1 MPQEH
6 EKIASMNFF
15 SFRKRCLLTCFW
27 HVPEIFPEIKFVD
40 IASNLSEIPFLARL
54 TVEIQLVRVFVNHCS
69 YRYTNAALKISLYV
83 QVHIKIT
90 PWKFHILDPKYF
102 PVIYPWSLHFSY
114 KIGYF
119 WTCSIVYVCKQFLEC
134 TYLGKW
140 KMLNCGIC
148 ITLLFIW
155 RLCGQTLVSAFVYL

>member
-1 MPQEH
+1 M
-6 EKIASMNFF
+6 
-15 SFRKRCLLTCFW
+15 
-27 HVPEIFPEIKFVD
+27 
-40 IASNLSEIPFLARL
+40 
-54 TVEIQLVRVFVNHCS
+54 
-69 YRYTNAALKISLYV
+69 KISLYV

-90 PWKFHILDPKYF
+90 PWKFHILDPKDC

-119 WTCSIVYVCKQFLEC
+119 WTYSIVYVCKQFLEC

-148 ITLLFIW
+148 STLLFIW
-155 RLCGQTLVSAFVYL
+155 RLCGQTLVSAFVYLQVKISSLIFVRDMAKDIPWELNNILVNTRSLVAVWMSLVQSVPGRNEKTSFFQWE